1 MTLTVLDGSRMR
13 PSGWAPQAADSSNA
27 SCLTRTSDKIG
38 KEGGDVGEPDDE
50 AMGRNAN
57 ACGGEESSSG
67 GGGGRRR
74 GLHWER
80 RRREKRAALG
90 EETTRG
96 PSDRASWAGAG
107 SGRRTIAGQERGAG
121 RHTAAG

>member
-80 RRREKRAALG
+80 RRREKRLRW
-90 EETTRG
+90 ERRRREDHRI
-96 PSDRASWAGAG
+96 
-107 SGRRTIAGQERGAG
+107 GRAGQERGAG
-121 RHTAAG
+121 DVR